1 MRARRAGLVRPYAPA
16 EERRGRS
23 EGEKKT
29 TKCCNTKSREARIQM
44 CAYCAARARPCSD
57 ASFLIPAASTA
68 AAALLS
74 YYPPS
79 PSPTT
84 DEVPLSKALNSHP
97 PGQRA
102 SHWESCWR
110 PVSRRVTP
118 CTCSFVFLKRIILL
132 FYNLLEP
139 EDGGEV
145 LAAGGFQH
153 RGQRQ
158 ARYKDICW
166 ATPRSRLVI
175 PFLDA
180 TLESVVLFYAFIHS
194 LIDSLDKV

>member
-1 MRARRAGLVRPYAPA
+1 MSVHTHLQRKGGGEVRERKKRQSAVTQKVARH
-16 EERRGRS
+16 E
-23 EGEKKT
+23 
-29 TKCCNTKSREARIQM
+29 SRCARTVQH
-44 CAYCAARARPCSD
+44 ARAR
-57 ASFLIPAASTA
+57 AATPRFSS
-68 AAALLS
+68 LLPRQPPLS
-74 YYPPS
+74 YLIPPS

-110 PVSRRVTP
+110 PVSRRVYP
-118 CTCSFVFLKRIILL
+118 CTCSFVFLKRIIVL

-145 LAAGGFQH
+145 LAAGVS
-153 RGQRQ
+153 
-158 ARYKDICW
+158 A
-166 ATPRSRLVI
+166 PRTAPSTLQGHLLGDTAVQTRHPL
-175 PFLDA
+175 LDA